1 MEELTFSV
9 DSALLSELGEKL
21 VESVHV
27 ALLELIK
34 NSYDADASAV
44 QVGIYPSSEDGCEIF
59 IIDNGLGMSF
69 DEVQRYWM
77 RIATTNKVDNDTST
91 KYGRS
96 KSGAKG
102 IGRFSCRRLGTHLT
116 LNTTAKLESGIYQST
131 KMIIDWNRFKPGKDI
146 EEIICDAVVTESESG
161 ATGTTLELRHGAEHF
176 TKRSYDYIKRY
187 LAVLVANRGAV
198 RKGFEPDPGFDVEL
212 ECPDYEGG
220 VVNLRDELINAGWG
234 TVSAHID
241 AKGRA
246 VCTLDAMQGVGRKNT
261 VSSNRFE
268 YLKDV
273 TLKFGVLI
281 LDKNQ
286 VRNSSSLSLGKM
298 KEVINDWGGIYV
310 RYKGIRV
317 APYGDRGDDWLGI
330 DQDRGL
336 RKAVSKQADIVSIAN
351 EMDFSDKRYLLQ
363 LASSRS
369 YIGDVEISSD
379 IANGFELKASR
390 EGFLDSPAV
399 RELRKFV
406 RFTVDWSTVHRHAW
420 LEERAKKSL
429 NDLRDRFVHE
439 VVTPE
444 NQSRFTEDRP
454 AREAVEYIRGEFKNI
469 VKHVPAEERP
479 KIRKNFELATELIRK
494 HEEYNEGE
502 LSHLRLVAS
511 TSTLLLI
518 FSHDVRSFL
527 AELDTMRM
535 DINKLVDEHP
545 KLALDLRAI
554 ETRLGDYK
562 NRFEQLVQLTSIVS
576 NIKKDDK
583 AMPLALHSRLE
594 KAISCFSLIL
604 DSYNVT
610 IDISQVPPAFRAGP
624 ILEAELYALLINILS
639 NAVKAVIAAGGKK
652 LIKID
657 VEKVAGKSRI
667 IFRDTGI
674 GVNLATSDDLF
685 KAFIADP
692 SGELYKKL
700 SKQIN
705 PEDELFVGTGSGL
718 GLGIVRSITERR
730 HGTIKFVEPEQQ
742 WNTKLEVI
750 L

>member
-1 MEELTFSV
+1 MAELVFSV

-69 DEVQRYWM
+69 DDVQQYWM
-77 RIATTNKVDNDTST
+77 RIATTNKVDENTST
-91 KYGRS
+91 KYGRP

-116 LNTTAKLESGIYQST
+116 LKTTAKLENGTYQNT
-131 KMIIDWNRFKPGKDI
+131 EMVIDWTRFKRG
-146 EEIICDAVVTESESG
+146 ENLENVVCDAVVTESESG
-161 ATGTTLELRHGAEHF
+161 VTGTILELRQGATHF

-234 TVSAHID
+234 TVSARID

-246 VCTLDAMQGVGRKNT
+246 VCTLDAMPGAGRKNT
-261 VSSNRFE
+261 VSSHCFE
-268 YLKDV
+268 HLKDV
-273 TLKFGVLI
+273 TLKFGILI
-281 LDKNQ
+281 LDKTQ

-317 APYGDRGDDWLGI
+317 APYGDRGDDWLSI

-336 RKAVSKQADIVSIAN
+336 RKGVSKQADIVGIAN
-351 EMDFSDKRYLLQ
+351 EMDLSDKRYLLQ

-369 YIGDVEISSD
+369 YVGDVEISSD
-379 IANGFELKASR
+379 TANGFELKASR

-406 RFTVDWSTVHRHAW
+406 RFAVDWSTVHRHAW
-420 LEERAKKSL
+420 LEERSKKTL
-429 NDLRDRFVHE
+429 DDLRDRFVHE
-439 VVTPE
+439 VIAPE
-444 NQSRFTEDRP
+444 KRQTFAEDKP
-454 AREAVEYIRGEFKNI
+454 AREAVEYLRSEFKNI
-469 VKHVPAEERP
+469 VKHVPATQRP
-479 KIRKNFELATELIRK
+479 EIRKNFELATEYISK

-535 DINKLVDEHP
+535 DINKLVEEHP
-545 KLALDLRAI
+545 KLESSLRTI
-554 ETRLGDYK
+554 EIRLGDYK

-576 NIKKDDK
+576 NIKKDGK

-594 KAISCFSLIL
+594 KARSCFSLIL

-610 IDISQVPPAFRAGP
+610 IDIDQIPPAFRAGP
-624 ILEAELYALLINILS
+624 VLEAELYALLINILS
-639 NAVKAVIAAGGKK
+639 NAVKAVIAAGGEKH
-652 LIKID
+652 IKVD

-667 IFRDTGI
+667 IFRDNGI
-674 GVNLATSDDLF
+674 GVDLATSDDLF

-692 SGELYKKL
+692 SGELYEKL
-700 SKQIN
+700 GEQIN

-718 GLGIVRSITERR
+718 GLGIVRSIIERR
-730 HGTIKFVEPEQQ
+730 HGSIKFVQPEKG